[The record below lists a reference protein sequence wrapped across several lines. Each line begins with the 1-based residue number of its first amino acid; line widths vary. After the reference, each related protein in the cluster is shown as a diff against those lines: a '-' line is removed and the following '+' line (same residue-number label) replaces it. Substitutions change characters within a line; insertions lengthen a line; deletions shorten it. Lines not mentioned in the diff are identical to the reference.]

1 MYKVK
6 GLSARR
12 VLHFHRWSRSAAA
25 AFHSVGNVVNI
36 GQLRA
41 NVLERIAPKS
51 SATLRLL
58 KASWLALWEQKETDE
73 SSADPWEESLLS
85 LLTVVPTS
93 NTTIAALP
101 S

>member
-1 MYKVK
+1 M
-6 GLSARR
+6 
-12 VLHFHRWSRSAAA
+12 
-25 AFHSVGNVVNI
+25 NI
-36 GQLRA
+36 GQLRT

-58 KASWLALWEQKETDE
+58 KASWLVLWEQKETDE

-85 LLTVVPTS
+85 LLTVVATS